1 MIVIIEC
8 ILKQNMQIC
17 KRITYISEAI
27 IKRHKIICSKKLCM
41 WTKEGIFALA
51 SKVRSGSSAGYDE

>member
-1 MIVIIEC
+1 
-8 ILKQNMQIC
+8 MQIC